1 LDRGRKSVFISHP
14 SKGTGVTKSEAQ
26 KILDEIRSGF
36 GHDYTEACTLECLNL
51 TGDLGTHETMRSPGM
66 DEPIREEGYRAR
78 LRQRAIMVARSKE

>member
-1 LDRGRKSVFISHP
+1 M
-14 SKGTGVTKSEAQ
+14 TKHEAQ

-36 GHDYTEACTLECLNL
+36 GDAYTETCTLECLNL
-51 TGDLGTHETMRSPGM
+51 TGDLGAHGTVRSSGV